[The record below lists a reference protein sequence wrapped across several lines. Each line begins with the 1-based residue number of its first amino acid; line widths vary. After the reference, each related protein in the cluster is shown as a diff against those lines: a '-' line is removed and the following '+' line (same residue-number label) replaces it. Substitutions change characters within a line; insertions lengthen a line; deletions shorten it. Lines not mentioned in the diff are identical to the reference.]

1 MKVFFKKKKRL
12 EYVWYLN
19 INFNEKK
26 KKKNRSV
33 IYIIVKNIVVI
44 CGLYKIVE

>member
-12 EYVWYLN
+12 EYVRYLN

-26 KKKNRSV
+26 KEINRSV
-33 IYIIVKNIVVI
+33 MYSKKY
-44 CGLYKIVE
+44 CCYL

>member
-1 MKVFFKKKKRL
+1 MKAFLKKKKRS

-26 KKKNRSV
+26 RKKIDR
-33 IYIIVKNIVVI
+33 
-44 CGLYKIVE
+44 